1 MDIVHGPFRVDH
13 KDASLVLIRVAYLN
27 EDGVDDIDV
36 HMEASYVVG
45 VIGSFVDVV
54 ERPVDA
60 KGSYHS
66 VITK

>member
-1 MDIVHGPFRVDH
+1 M
-13 KDASLVLIRVAYLN
+13 
-27 EDGVDDIDV
+27 DDIDV